1 MSDTAIRL
9 WDVASIV
16 LLIVGVV
23 ILPLSFDFA
32 VIGLACEVMAV
43 FCLKVHE
50 DAVYLRELEEL
61 KKLPPPPPP
70 VMDC

>member
-16 LLIVGVV
+16 LWIAGV
-23 ILPLSFDFA
+23 ISIPLCVL
-32 VIGLACEVMAV
+32 VIGLVCSLMAV
-43 FCLKVHE
+43 FCLKVHK
-50 DAVYLRELEEL
+50 DAVYLRKLEEY

>member
-9 WDVASIV
+9 WNVASYV

-23 ILPLSFDFA
+23 ICPLSFDFA
-32 VIGLACEVMAV
+32 MLGLACVVMAV

-61 KKLPPPPPP
+61 KKLPPPPIEIF
-70 VMDC
+70 